1 MRKIT
6 GKRDKCLGLP
16 FQRYNLSGMKHFLC
30 KTTHWLAFLLIT
42 ASSLLSKPSFRV
54 EAARLSTPSDLI
66 AAVNSLRMANGLPPY
81 NPHPILMQI
90 AQAHADYMAATGSV
104 THYGPSGERPFQRA
118 LNAGYPVAGDL
129 SLGGYF
135 SENIL
140 AGQFTPERA
149 VQIWQGDAPHL
160 NTMLS
165 PNLQDIGAGVTKV
178 GDFIYYVIDASLA
191 SNAPINYTPNV
202 PVGTPSTPGISQFIV
217 PVVTSTPDESG
228 LVYHEVQSGQSLWAI
243 AIAYE
248 TKIDEI
254 RRLNN
259 LLADALIYPGDR
271 LIVRKEAVPTSV
283 EDAATT
289 LPTIR
294 PTESKTPKLPLLPT
308 STEETIQTPTQV
320 QHGSDRSRSTGI
332 IVGIVLVAILITGML
347 TWLLSNKPGRGP

>member
-1 MRKIT
+1 MHKNT
-6 GKRDKCLGLP
+6 L
-16 FQRYNLSGMKHFLC
+16 
-30 KTTHWLAFLLIT
+30 WLALLLIT
-42 ASSLLSKPSFRV
+42 TSSFLPQISIRKKTVMQTASN
-54 EAARLSTPSDLI
+54 ELI
-66 AAVNSLRMANGLPPY
+66 TAVNTLRISNGLPPY

-165 PNLQDIGAGVTKV
+165 PNLQDIGAGVAKV
-178 GDFIYYVIDASLA
+178 GDFIYFVIDASLA
-191 SNAPINYTPNV
+191 SNAPIDYTPSV
-202 PVGTPSTPGISQFIV
+202 PIGTPGTPGISQFIV
-217 PVVTSTPDESG
+217 PVVTSTPDERG

-259 LLADALIYPGDR
+259 LLADAPIYPGDR
-271 LIVRKEAVPTSV
+271 LLVRKVVVPTSV
-283 EDAATT
+283 DEDEAATN

-294 PTESKTPKLPLLPT
+294 PAASKTPMSPSLPT
-308 STEETIQTPTQV
+308 PTEETFQAPTQI
-320 QHGSDRSRSTGI
+320 QHVSDRSRSTGI
-332 IVGIVLVAILITGML
+332 IVGIILVAILVSGML
-347 TWLLSNKPGRGP
+347 TWLLSNKPGRWP

>member
-6 GKRDKCLGLP
+6 GKRDKCLGLSIR
-16 FQRYNLSGMKHFLC
+16 RYNLSRMKHFIR
-30 KTTHWLAFLLIT
+30 KTALLLAFLLVI
-42 ASSLLSKPSFRV
+42 ASSLLYKSSFLV
-54 EAARLSTPSDLI
+54 EAARFSTSSDLI
-66 AAVNSLRMANGLPPY
+66 AAVNSLRVANGLPPY

-191 SNAPINYTPNV
+191 SNAPINYTPSV
-202 PVGTPSTPGISQFIV
+202 PVGTPGTPGISQYIV
-217 PVVTSTPDESG
+217 PVVTSTPDEGG

-259 LLADALIYPGDR
+259 LLADAPIYPGDR
-271 LIVRKEAVPTSV
+271 LLVRKVVVPTSV
-283 EDAATT
+283 EATPT
-289 LPTIR
+289 ILPTIR
-294 PTESKTPKLPLLPT
+294 PTESKTQKAPSTP
-308 STEETIQTPTQV
+308 TEETFQTPTQFQPV
-320 QHGSDRSRSTGI
+320 SNRSRSTGI
-332 IVGIVLVAILITGML
+332 MVGIILVVVLGAGML
-347 TWLLSNKPGRGP
+347 TWLLANKPGR

>member
-1 MRKIT
+1 MRKNTLWIT
-6 GKRDKCLGLP
+6 
-16 FQRYNLSGMKHFLC
+16 
-30 KTTHWLAFLLIT
+30 FLLFT
-42 ASSLLSKPSFRV
+42 TSSLLSQISIRSETV
-54 EAARLSTPSDLI
+54 LQSTSNELI
-66 AAVNSLRMANGLPPY
+66 AAVNSLRIANGLPPY
-81 NPHPILMQI
+81 NSHPILMQI

-104 THYGPSGERPFQRA
+104 THYGPNGERPFQRA

-178 GDFIYYVIDASLA
+178 GDFIYYVIDVSVASDT
-191 SNAPINYTPNV
+191 PINFTPSV
-202 PVGTPSTPGISQFIV
+202 PVGAPITPGISQFIV

-228 LVYHEVQSGQSLWAI
+228 LVYHDVQSGQSLWAI

-254 RRLNN
+254 RRINN
-259 LLADALIYPGDR
+259 LLADAPIYPGDR
-271 LIVRKEAVPTSV
+271 LLVRKVVVPTSV
-283 EDAATT
+283 EEVATT
-289 LPTIR
+289 LPPVR
-294 PTESKTPKLPLLPT
+294 PTEGKTPKSPSLPT
-308 STEETIQTPTQV
+308 STEETFHAPKQF
-320 QHGSDRSRSTGI
+320 QHESDRSGSTGI
-332 IVGIVLVAILITGML
+332 IVGIILVAILVSGML
-347 TWLLSNKPGRGP
+347 TWLLSNKPAR

>member
-1 MRKIT
+1 
-6 GKRDKCLGLP
+6 
-16 FQRYNLSGMKHFLC
+16 
-30 KTTHWLAFLLIT
+30 
-42 ASSLLSKPSFRV
+42 
-54 EAARLSTPSDLI
+54 
-66 AAVNSLRMANGLPPY
+66 
-81 NPHPILMQI
+81 
-90 AQAHADYMAATGSV
+90 
-104 THYGPSGERPFQRA
+104 
-118 LNAGYPVAGDL
+118 
-129 SLGGYF
+129 
-135 SENIL
+135 
-140 AGQFTPERA
+140 
-149 VQIWQGDAPHL
+149 
-160 NTMLS
+160 
-165 PNLQDIGAGVTKV
+165 
-178 GDFIYYVIDASLA
+178 LA